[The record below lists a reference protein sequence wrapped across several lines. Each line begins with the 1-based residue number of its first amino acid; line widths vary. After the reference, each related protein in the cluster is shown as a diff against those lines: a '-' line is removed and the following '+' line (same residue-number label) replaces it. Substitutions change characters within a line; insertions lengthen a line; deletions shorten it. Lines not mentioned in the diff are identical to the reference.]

1 MTDQTQATNLAQLN
15 NHPLNRAAAM
25 VLAKADPDS
34 LPPGILPVLALAISQ
49 LEDANPSDDR
59 LEVLSQWAASPE
71 AQSRALARLEK
82 VLEPDDLLRANNPL
96 AAAEA
101 VANELQ
107 PHQ

>member
-1 MTDQTQATNLAQLN
+1 MFQVNGRLPGATTFSSQSCALHRPATCENKYGG
-15 NHPLNRAAAM
+15 R
-25 VLAKADPDS
+25 
-34 LPPGILPVLALAISQ
+34 PVSR
-49 LEDANPSDDR
+49 ANPSDDR